1 MLLQDLDPIRKED
14 RKWGVWSL
22 IAYWCSDAFNAATW
36 EFASSMLA
44 IGLSYKDA
52 ISIVAVGF
60 FTVSIV
66 IALNGAIGVLYHAP
80 FPVLARASWGF
91 WGSYSRSLL

>member
-1 MLLQDLDPIRKED
+1 
-14 RKWGVWSL
+14 
-22 IAYWCSDAFNAATW
+22 
-36 EFASSMLA
+36 MLA

-52 ISIVAVGF
+52 IAITAVAF

-66 IALNGAIGVLYHAP
+66 ISLNGAIGVLYHAP

-91 WGSYSRSLL
+91 WGSYGAVPDLTYGHDLIFQWP

>member
-1 MLLQDLDPIRKED
+1 
-14 RKWGVWSL
+14 
-22 IAYWCSDAFNAATW
+22 
-36 EFASSMLA
+36 MLA

-52 ISIVAVGF
+52 IAIIAVAF

-66 IALNGAIGVLYHAP
+66 ISLNGAIGVLYHAP

-91 WGSYSRSLL
+91 WGSYGTAPVWSMRHGLILQWPLFRESSWPCSGLRFRRQMAVM

>member
-1 MLLQDLDPIRKED
+1 
-14 RKWGVWSL
+14 
-22 IAYWCSDAFNAATW
+22 
-36 EFASSMLA
+36 MLA
-44 IGLSYKDA
+44 IGLSYRDA
-52 ISIVAVGF
+52 IGIVAVGF

-91 WGSYSRSLL
+91 WGSYGKSLPESCDCVSSLVKSQLSHE